1 MHVDKPSAW
10 FPCAQRDSTLRGMCG
25 LLNVH
30 QVIRRG
36 NGGRGVRLAFGEIS
50 KPLISPRFPIGHF
63 AFEPN
68 HLHRH
73 HPLRRLRLPRPG
85 RPNHERRA
93 PKLRG
98 QLSAQ
103 LPPEQAN
110 DQPGQ
115 PYRPG
120 GASCARPGALISMR
134 LSRGLTHGV
143 QVRAQTTTTDLSG
156 LHPHGGVERVQ
167 LETCRAANSPRP
179 GRRGGGS

>member
-1 MHVDKPSAW
+1 MHVDKPSAR
-10 FPCAQRDSTLRGMCG
+10 FPCAQRDSTLRGVG
-25 LLNVH
+25 SLLNEKEL
-30 QVIRRG
+30 IWRG
-36 NGGRGVRLAFGEIS
+36 NGGRGVGLAFGEMFN
-50 KPLISPRFPIGHF
+50 PLISPRFPIGHF
-63 AFEPN
+63 ACEPN

-103 LPPEQAN
+103 LPPKQAN
-110 DQPGQ
+110 DEPGQ
-115 PYRPG
+115 PNCPG
-120 GASCARPGALISMR
+120 GASCARLGALISMR
-134 LSRGLTHGV
+134 LSRRLTHGV

-156 LHPHGGVERVQ
+156 LHPHGGAERVQ